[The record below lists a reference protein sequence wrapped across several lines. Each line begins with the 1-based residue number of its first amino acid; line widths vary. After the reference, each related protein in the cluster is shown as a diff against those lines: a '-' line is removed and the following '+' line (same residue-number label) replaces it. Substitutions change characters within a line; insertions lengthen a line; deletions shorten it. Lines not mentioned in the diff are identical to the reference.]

1 MQPLELS
8 VFHKGVELR
17 CRRNLADANGL
28 VASVGIPLQA
38 APKWLTVNKVKIVP
52 KLVNEL
58 K

>member
-1 MQPLELS
+1 MQPLEMS

-17 CRRNLADANGL
+17 RLHNSDANGL